1 MDIGNV
7 NNNEAV
13 LLFIQNEIKG
23 LAVNEMLFPEK
34 FLFNVI
40 NFVNIITNQKIIL
53 IIVLNEIYLY
63 IFEFEYYSL

>member
-13 LLFIQNEIKG
+13 LLFIQNEIKR

-40 NFVNIITNQKIIL
+40 NFVNIITNQKIIF
-53 IIVLNEIYLY
+53 INCVI
-63 IFEFEYYSL
+63 

>member
-40 NFVNIITNQKIIL
+40 NLVNIITNQKF
-53 IIVLNEIYLY
+53 
-63 IFEFEYYSL
+63 IFNNCVK

>member
-40 NFVNIITNQKIIL
+40 NFVNIITNQKFIL

>member
-1 MDIGNV
+1 MDIGNG

-40 NFVNIITNQKIIL
+40 NFVNIIKKKKIIF
-53 IIVLNEIYLY
+53 INCVI
-63 IFEFEYYSL
+63 

>member
-13 LLFIQNEIKG
+13 LLFIQNEIKR

-40 NFVNIITNQKIIL
+40 NFVYIITNQKIIFNNC
-53 IIVLNEIYLY
+53 VN
-63 IFEFEYYSL
+63 

>member
-40 NFVNIITNQKIIL
+40 NFVNIITNQKF
-53 IIVLNEIYLY
+53 
-63 IFEFEYYSL
+63 IFNNCVI

>member
-23 LAVNEMLFPEK
+23 LAVNEMLFPEQ

-40 NFVNIITNQKIIL
+40 NFVNIITNQKIIF
-53 IIVLNEIYLY
+53 INCVI
-63 IFEFEYYSL
+63 

>member
-40 NFVNIITNQKIIL
+40 YFVNIITNQKF
-53 IIVLNEIYLY
+53 
-63 IFEFEYYSL
+63 IFNNCVI

>member
-40 NFVNIITNQKIIL
+40 YFVNIITNQKF
-53 IIVLNEIYLY
+53 
-63 IFEFEYYSL
+63 IFNNCVK

>member
-40 NFVNIITNQKIIL
+40 NFVNIITNQKIIF
-53 IIVLNEIYLY
+53 INCVI
-63 IFEFEYYSL
+63 

>member
-40 NFVNIITNQKIIL
+40 NFVNIITNQKIIFINC
-53 IIVLNEIYLY
+53 II
-63 IFEFEYYSL
+63 

>member
-23 LAVNEMLFPEK
+23 LAVNKMLFP
-34 FLFNVI
+34 
-40 NFVNIITNQKIIL
+40 
-53 IIVLNEIYLY
+53 
-63 IFEFEYYSL
+63 